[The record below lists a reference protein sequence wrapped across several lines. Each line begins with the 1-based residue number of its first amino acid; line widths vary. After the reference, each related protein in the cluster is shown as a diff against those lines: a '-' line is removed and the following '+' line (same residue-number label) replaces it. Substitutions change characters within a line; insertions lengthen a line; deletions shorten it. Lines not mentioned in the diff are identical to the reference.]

1 MLATHL
7 EFRMPAKFQRFRS
20 RSARSGMDRGALIS
34 DLLRGLPV
42 DYGPRTLRSAVRVVQ
57 AHFDGGVAA
66 DRGWSFVMLSPSQ
79 NRLVVRYLAAHS
91 RRKVVALELWAL
103 CFEHLLMDT
112 GEIALSRSEF
122 AKELGVDV
130 GAVSR
135 IMGEL
140 VTAGAI
146 STRRDGRGVR
156 YFMNPCVGTHLP
168 GAARSV
174 AQAAFGPLKLVG
186 P

>member
-1 MLATHL
+1 
-7 EFRMPAKFQRFRS
+7 MPAKIQRFRS
-20 RSARSGMDRGALIS
+20 RSARSRIDRATLLA

-42 DYGPRTLRSAVRVVQ
+42 DYGPRSLRVAVKVVR
-57 AHFDGGVAA
+57 AHVDGEVAA
-66 DRGWSFVMLSPSQ
+66 DHRWSFVMLSPSQ

-122 AKELGVDV
+122 ARELGVEAA
-130 GAVSR
+130 AVSR

-140 VTAGAI
+140 KDVGAI
-146 STRRDGRGVR
+146 SVRRDGRGVR
-156 YFMNPCVGTHLP
+156 YFMNPNVGTHLP
-168 GAARSV
+168 GAARV
-174 AQAAFGPLKLVG
+174 EAQAAFGPLKLVDG
-186 P
+186 GLS